1 MEISFKARQKH
12 IEEKKKTT
20 NGVMRQKSNRTRML
34 SLMIKQNM
42 DSFRSCAQRTERGD
56 ETDEFYAKIG
66 KMQ

>member
-1 MEISFKARQKH
+1 
-12 IEEKKKTT
+12 
-20 NGVMRQKSNRTRML
+20 MRQKSNRTRML